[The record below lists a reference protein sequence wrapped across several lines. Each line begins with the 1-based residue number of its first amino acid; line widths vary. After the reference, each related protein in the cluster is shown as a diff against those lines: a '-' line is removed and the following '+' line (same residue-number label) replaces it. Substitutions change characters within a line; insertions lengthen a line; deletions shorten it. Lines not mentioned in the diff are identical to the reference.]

1 MAYLIFQNV
10 IFLTAIQQ
18 CRFLLK
24 IVMFLK
30 RIPYF
35 FTIFIEGILLMNQR
49 QFYKTGYILFVN
61 SRQLE
66 RNLVRL
72 CFHFAFYGLQ

>member
-1 MAYLIFQNV
+1 
-10 IFLTAIQQ
+10 
-18 CRFLLK
+18 
-24 IVMFLK
+24 
-30 RIPYF
+30 
-35 FTIFIEGILLMNQR
+35 MNQR